1 MAGCGSSNSTP
12 PVTSTSTSTAAASG
26 SNGATLYG
34 SDGPSSISLTQ
45 GGTPVTTLPAGT
57 YTLKVNDQSEND
69 NFHLTGPGVE
79 VGTDIF
85 FAGTKTF
92 TITLKAG
99 KYHYQCDAHAST
111 EHGDFTVS

>member
-1 MAGCGSSNSTP
+1 
-12 PVTSTSTSTAAASG
+12 V
-26 SNGATLYG
+26 
-34 SDGPSSISLTQ
+34 ISLTE
-45 GGTPVTTLPAGT
+45 GGAPVTTLPAGI

-85 FAGTKTF
+85 FTGTKTF
-92 TITLKAG
+92 RITLKPG
-99 KYHYQCDAHAST
+99 TYHYQCDAHAST